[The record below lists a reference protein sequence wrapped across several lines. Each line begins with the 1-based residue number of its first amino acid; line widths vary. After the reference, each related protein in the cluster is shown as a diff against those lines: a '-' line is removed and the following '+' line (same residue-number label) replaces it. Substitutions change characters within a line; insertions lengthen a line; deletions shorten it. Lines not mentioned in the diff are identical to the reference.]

1 VTRSR
6 SNRSA
11 LGALNGRFLTVGRT
25 PFSWWAVE
33 DNFVALETTL
43 LRRLFRR
50 LDCSAVAV
58 ADGRVAA
65 VKLKASLVG
74 AGLCLLFDDDDDG
87 GLVESCP
94 KG

>member
-1 VTRSR
+1 
-6 SNRSA
+6 
-11 LGALNGRFLTVGRT
+11 
-25 PFSWWAVE
+25 
-33 DNFVALETTL
+33 
-43 LRRLFRR
+43 